1 MHNLKNSLSAGW
13 PVRDLTDREFVG
25 ELSSKRQSY
34 LADDCCLV
42 TDARPRRVRTHTA
55 VSGSRWI
62 RFSFVSKTKAQCES
76 SPPFNWAFRN
86 PLTYLCKVAF
96 EAMTT
101 DDSVSLKLSKKYPCN
116 SEQQRPEVGS
126 SLSETPCRLQTLHDD
141 RTCRKKC
148 GRKVYVA

>member
-1 MHNLKNSLSAGW
+1 VHNLKNSLSAGW
-13 PVRDLTDREFVG
+13 PVHDLTDREFVG

-101 DDSVSLKLSKKYPCN
+101 DDSVSLKLSKNIRETQNN
-116 SEQQRPEVGS
+116 SGPKLARRFLRHRVDCK
-126 SLSETPCRLQTLHDD
+126 LCTTTALAV
-141 RTCRKKC
+141 KKC